1 MISHFP
7 KHNVF
12 FLSLFAGMTIL
23 LLATSRYVTA
33 QDTADVIIATVN
45 DEPIYQGSL
54 LAELKSLLGETP
66 TKSEAYQR
74 LRSQVLQG
82 AIQRRLAL
90 AYLERINQR
99 ASDDDIK
106 LGVIRLEKRLALKNQ
121 TLKEYLNEKQIN
133 REELEHQIAWQ
144 ISWPKYSRQ
153 LLTDKNYENFF
164 NQRRMQFDGTQLL
177 VSQILLHVKQEP
189 TRTEKQTLALAE
201 KLLARI
207 REKEITFAEAARQF
221 SDSPTGQKGG
231 IVGLIEFNGAMPREF
246 NTAAF
251 KLKPGEISEPV
262 KTAFGYHLI
271 KLNDVTQGTIT
282 WQMAR
287 PSLRKALIAH
297 LLNFLT
303 EEGRKISTVELS
315 EDWE

>member
-12 FLSLFAGMTIL
+12 FLSLFAGMAIL

-33 QDTADVIIATVN
+33 QDAADVVIATVN
-45 DEPIYQGSL
+45 DDPIYKGPL
-54 LAELKSLLGETP
+54 LAELKSLLGETS

-121 TLKEYLNEKQIN
+121 TLKDYLNEKQIN

-177 VSQILLHVKQEP
+177 VSQILLHVDQQQV
-189 TRTEKQTLALAE
+189 RTEKQTLELA
-201 KLLARI
+201 KDLLTRI
-207 REKEITFAEAARQF
+207 RQEEVTFADAAREF
-221 SDSPTGQKGG
+221 SDSPTGKKGG
-231 IVGLIEFNGAMPREF
+231 MVGLIEFDGAMPREF

-251 KLKPGEISEPV
+251 KLKSGEISEPV
-262 KTAFGYHLI
+262 RTAFGYHLI
-271 KLNDVTQGTIT
+271 KLNDITPGTIT

-287 PSLRKALIAH
+287 PSLRKALIEH
-297 LLNFLT
+297 LLEFLT
-303 EEGRKISTVELS
+303 EAGREISTVELS